1 MNYPTYPV
9 EIDRVDYQDY
19 KNVGLYLTRFVED
32 NIPVL
37 FIGEESNQ
45 EMITICNLNPSDS
58 YQLNDFEFAIKN
70 YSENEGM
77 VDWLLS
83 HGFIEIPY
91 TSYPGGFVDVPVC
104 YASEKLKQ
112 KIIKACEISNIF

>member
-19 KNVGLYLTRFVED
+19 KNIGLYLTKFVED
-32 NIPVL
+32 DIPVL
-37 FIGEESNQ
+37 FIGNEETQ

-58 YQLNDFEFAIKN
+58 YCLNDFEFAIKD

-77 VDWLLS
+77 VDWLLLNRFMENPHS
-83 HGFIEIPY
+83 
-91 TSYPGGFVDVPVC
+91 SYISGFVNVPIC

-112 KIIKACEISNIF
+112 KILEICG